1 MLVAKIDNDQLVQV
15 ADYRSMFPNTS
26 FPGNGPSV
34 EWMAQENVVH
44 VNLWK
49 PHIAGEK
56 LVPCDPYIENGQVY
70 AVRVEVQNAEELAS
84 DAQAA
89 AAKAR
94 ARRNQLLRDSDWTQV
109 ADAPVDQA
117 VWAAYRQALRDI
129 TVQAGFP
136 NEITWPEAPAV

>member
-15 ADYRSMFPNTS
+15 DDYRSMFPNIS
-26 FPGNGPSV
+26 FPANGPSA
-34 EWMAQENVVH
+34 EWMAQENVVN

-49 PHIAGEK
+49 PYSAGEK

-70 AVRVEVQNAEELAS
+70 AVRVEVRDAEELAS

-117 VWAAYRQALRDI
+117 AWAAYRQALRDI